1 MNMSSLHM
9 LAVLAIVFSC
19 NSPGQKRYGME
30 QQTNGFND
38 TVQNKIVE
46 LFRLSNSK
54 GMEVLITNYGATV
67 VSIKVPDRAGRS
79 ADVVLGY
86 DSIAGYYQGGSYFGC
101 IVGRYGNRIAG
112 GRFTLDGKTYQ
123 LATNNGPNSLHGGT
137 KGFDKVVWDAKQE
150 GNVVVL
156 SYTSADG
163 EEGYPGNL
171 TVNVRYELPGDSNE
185 LRISYTA
192 TTDKPTVLN
201 VTNHSYFNL
210 EGQGKGNIL
219 DHEMMI
225 NADGI
230 TVVDSTLIPTG
241 DIAPVAGTAFDFRK
255 PRKIGERIN
264 DTSDLQILYGLGYDH
279 NFVLNGAA
287 GAMKLAA
294 RVVAPGSGRVLE
306 VHTTEPGVQFYSG
319 NFLDGKE
326 KGKGSIYTRRTGFCL
341 ETQHFPDAPNKPS
354 FPGTVLR
361 PGEQFTSNTVF
372 RFSTQ

>member
-1 MNMSSLHM
+1 M
-9 LAVLAIVFSC
+9 LAVLAIVLSC
-19 NSPGQKRYGME
+19 NSTDQKRSGME
-30 QQTNGFND
+30 HQTSGFND
-38 TVQNKIVE
+38 TVNNKIVE
-46 LFRLSNSK
+46 LFRLSNNK
-54 GMEVLITNYGATV
+54 GMEVQITNYGATV
-67 VSIKVPDRAGRS
+67 VAIKVPDRAGRS

-86 DSIAGYYQGGSYFGC
+86 DSIAGYYRGSSYFGC

-112 GRFTLDGKTYQ
+112 GRFTLDGNTYQ
-123 LATNNGPNSLHGGT
+123 LATNNGPNSLHGGE
-137 KGFDKVVWDAKQE
+137 KGFDKVIWDAVQQ
-150 GNVVVL
+150 GNVVEL

-171 TVNVRYELPGDSNE
+171 TVKVRYELPDDSNE

-192 TTDKPTVLN
+192 ATDKPTVLN
-201 VTNHSYFNL
+201 LTNHSYFNL
-210 EGQGKGNIL
+210 EGQGNGNIL

-225 NADGI
+225 NADGF
-230 TVVDSTLIPTG
+230 TAVDSTLIPTG
-241 DIAPVAGTAFDFRK
+241 DISPVAGTAFDFRK

-279 NFVLNGAA
+279 NFVLNGAD
-287 GAMKLAA
+287 GTMKLAA

-306 VHTTEPGVQFYSG
+306 VLTTEPGVQFYSG

-326 KGKGSIYTRRTGFCL
+326 KGKGSVYSRRSGFCL

-361 PGEQFTSNTVF
+361 PGEQFASNTVF